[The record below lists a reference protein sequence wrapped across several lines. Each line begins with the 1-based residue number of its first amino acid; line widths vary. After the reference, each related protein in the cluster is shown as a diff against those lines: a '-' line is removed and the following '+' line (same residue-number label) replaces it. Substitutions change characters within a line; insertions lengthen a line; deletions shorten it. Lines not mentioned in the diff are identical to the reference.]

1 MTSTREQ
8 TVLPL
13 QDSDLLESIRALLGG
28 AGNVRLLGDDQVP
41 VELPERLRAVLRD
54 VVDAMHRGQAITLA
68 PLGQRLTTQEAADL
82 LGVSRPTLIKLLEAG
97 KIPFETP
104 GRHRRIRLTDL
115 LTYQA
120 VRREEQRQILQGLTR
135 EAQELG
141 LYDESPETYE
151 QALNEAR
158 AKLA

>member
-1 MTSTREQ
+1 MTSPREQ
-8 TVLPL
+8 TFLPL
-13 QDSDLLESIRALLGG
+13 PDNDLLESIRELLNGPAGVALLGENNE
-28 AGNVRLLGDDQVP
+28 AL
-41 VELPERLRAVLRD
+41 ELPDRLRAVLRD

-68 PLGQRLTTQEAADL
+68 PVGQRLTTQEAADL
-82 LGVSRPTLIKLLEAG
+82 LGVSRPTLIKLLQAG

-104 GRHRRIRLTDL
+104 GRHRRVRLADL

-120 VRREEQRQILQGLTR
+120 VRREEQRRALQDLTR
-135 EAQELG
+135 DAQDTG
-141 LYDESPETYE
+141 LYDAAPEQYE